1 MEKIIDIVLLISLI
15 VATIC
20 TFVVV
25 IDCHKNNKL
34 IQEEYKK
41 RK

>member
-1 MEKIIDIVLLISLI
+1 MKIITDIILLIALI
-15 VATIC
+15 TGTIC
-20 TFVVV
+20 TIIVV